1 MPVGTPP
8 VHLAS
13 ASSASS
19 ELRGQP
25 LPPTLRYQEGKF
37 RNSRDQE
44 LFYLA
49 AFPELIET
57 PGLRRRRQR
66 GVRAVV
72 LFLHALGD
80 HSRRYSYLYEHL
92 CEHGFGVIAYD
103 FVSHGASDSCSHGLR
118 AHAARFRYFV
128 DDTNEFVTFAKNA
141 IFPKM
146 LQSTSSCSLPIV
158 VGGYSY
164 GTLVGIHTV
173 LSRQHD
179 FAGICFV
186 GPSLWV
192 RLTPML
198 KLQAAFAR
206 PLSKFFPKARIVPAI
221 NREWLCRDPGYF
233 EDFENDPLTNSQL
246 VTARMGSETLRAM
259 QALAMDDSVSQRDS
273 AFSQVAVLFLV
284 GSEDRVVCREQGDRF
299 FDRLGNHDK
308 ELKVFSGLYH
318 CLLEDPERDDVLR
331 HLTHWL
337 EQRFPEG
344 VK

>member
-1 MPVGTPP
+1 MSAGTPP
-8 VHLAS
+8 VQLAS
-13 ASSASS
+13 ANSASS

-49 AFPELIET
+49 AFPELPELLET
-57 PGLRRRRQR
+57 PGLRRRRQTR

-146 LQSTSSCSLPIV
+146 LQSTSSCSPPIV

-164 GTLVGIHTV
+164 GTLVGVHTV

-221 NREWLCRDPGYF
+221 KREWLI
-233 EDFENDPLTNSQL
+233 T
-246 VTARMGSETLRAM
+246 
-259 QALAMDDSVSQRDS
+259 QRGS

-284 GSEDRVVCREQGDRF
+284 GSEDRVVCRKQDDRF

-308 ELKVFSGLYH
+308 ELKVFNGLYH

-331 HLTHWL
+331 YLTHWL
-337 EQRFPEG
+337 ERRFPEG